1 VASSPRHDHS
11 PVRGI
16 PCATLNG
23 LPTPWPSSCGEEGHR
38 RCSVWGEG
46 EEVEERERSGV
57 RVGHRR
63 CLDRA
68 GGGLCGMESGVRE
81 RVC

>member
-1 VASSPRHDHS
+1 
-11 PVRGI
+11 
-16 PCATLNG
+16 
-23 LPTPWPSSCGEEGHR
+23 
-38 RCSVWGEG
+38 
-46 EEVEERERSGV
+46 VEERERSGV